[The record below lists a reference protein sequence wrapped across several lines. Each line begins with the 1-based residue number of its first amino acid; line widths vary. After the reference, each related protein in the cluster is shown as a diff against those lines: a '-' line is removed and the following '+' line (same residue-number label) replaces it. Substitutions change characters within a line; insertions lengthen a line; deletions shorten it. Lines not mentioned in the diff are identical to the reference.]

1 MDRWTE
7 MELLV
12 QTAELGSLSKAA
24 ELLNM
29 SNATASRCLAS
40 LEKRLAARLVERN
53 TRRLALTEAGEN
65 FYRRCKGVL
74 ADVKEAEAAVN
85 ATSLDPSGT
94 LRITASLSFCM
105 KHIAPLMPEFTRM
118 YPNIDLQI
126 IAANRY
132 FDLIESGIDVAIR
145 TKEYESDSSITVR
158 KLAETRRILAASP
171 SYLARNG
178 TPRSIEELGRHKILL
193 YSHANK
199 PNELHFTRDG
209 RTQVIRV
216 KSLLESNDGQILR
229 AAALEGLGIL
239 IQPNYIIYD
248 DVVSG
253 RLVPVLDEWD
263 LPWLTVNIAY
273 QTRKHLP
280 AKVRAFIDFIIA
292 HFREMDHERKWTMR
306 TG

>member
-12 QTAELGSLSKAA
+12 QTAELGSLTKAA
-24 ELLNM
+24 ELLDM
-29 SNATASRCLAS
+29 SNATASRCLVS
-40 LEKRLAARLVERN
+40 LESRLGARLVERN
-53 TRRLALTEAGEN
+53 TRRLSLTEAGEV
-65 FYRRCKGVL
+65 FYRRCKSVL
-74 ADVKEAEAAVN
+74 AELKEAEAAVN
-85 ATSLDPSGT
+85 ATALDPSGT
-94 LRITASLSFCM
+94 LRITGSLSFCM
-105 KHIAPLMPEFTRM
+105 KHIAPLMPEFTRL

-126 IAANRY
+126 ISANRY
-132 FDLIESGIDVAIR
+132 YDLIDSGIDVAIR

-171 SYLARNG
+171 AYLAKYG
-178 TPRSIEELGRHKILL
+178 TPRTIEDLDHHKLLL

-209 RTQVIRV
+209 KTQMTRV
-216 KSLLESNDGQILR
+216 KSLLESNDGQILC

-239 IQPNYIIYD
+239 VQPNYIIYD

-263 LPWLTVNIAY
+263 LPRLTINIAF

-280 AKVRAFIDFIIA
+280 AKVRAFVEFLTG
-292 HFREMDHERKWTMR
+292 HFSKMHYERKWTR
-306 TG
+306 

>member
-12 QTAELGSLSKAA
+12 QTAELGSLTKAA
-24 ELLNM
+24 ELLDM
-29 SNATASRCLAS
+29 SNATASRCLVS
-40 LEKRLAARLVERN
+40 LESRLGARLVERN
-53 TRRLALTEAGEN
+53 TRRLSLTEAGEV
-65 FYRRCKGVL
+65 FYRRCKSVL
-74 ADVKEAEAAVN
+74 AELKEAEAAVN
-85 ATSLDPSGT
+85 ATALDPSGT
-94 LRITASLSFCM
+94 LRITGSLSFCM
-105 KHIAPLMPEFTRM
+105 KHIAPLMPEFTRL

-126 IAANRY
+126 ISANRY
-132 FDLIESGIDVAIR
+132 YDLIDSGIDVAIR

-171 SYLARNG
+171 AYLAKYG
-178 TPRSIEELGRHKILL
+178 TPRTIEDLDHHKLLL

-209 RTQVIRV
+209 KTQMTRV
-216 KSLLESNDGQILR
+216 KSLLESNDGQILC

-239 IQPNYIIYD
+239 VQPNYIIYD

-253 RLVPVLDEWD
+253 RMVPVLDEWD
-263 LPWLTVNIAY
+263 LPRLTINIAF

-280 AKVRAFIDFIIA
+280 AKVRAFVEFLTG
-292 HFREMDHERKWTMR
+292 HFSKMHYERKWTR
-306 TG
+306 